1 MVFLS
6 QITSLL
12 CPQTSNVFSPQNKSQ
27 SLQDGPGG
35 LTSAVLTMQQ
45 HLIHLG
51 GLFKH
56 RPLEPTPRVSD
67 SVGPE
72 QGPIIYISS
81 KSPGDT
87 DAAQLEATLGDPA
100 PCVIWPHHLSDS
112 SSCCSSL
119 TRSIP
124 FKLATLFVTRPG
136 VPHFKAFNPCCS
148 NSLGVPPSSLSRP
161 S

>member
-27 SLQDGPGG
+27 ILQYGPGG

-72 QGPIIYISS
+72 QGPIVYISS

-87 DAAQLEATLGDPA
+87 DAAQLGATLGDPA

-112 SSCCSSL
+112 ISCCSSR

-124 FKLATLFVTRPG
+124 FKLATLFVTWPG

-148 NSLGVPPSSLSRP
+148 NSLGVPPSCLSRP

>member
-56 RPLEPTPRVSD
+56 RPLEPTPSVSD

-87 DAAQLEATLGDPA
+87 DAAQLGATLGDPA
-100 PCVIWPHHLSDS
+100 PCVIWPHHLSGLLLPIMHIQA
-112 SSCCSSL
+112 CVV
-119 TRSIP
+119 RS
-124 FKLATLFVTRPG
+124 
-136 VPHFKAFNPCCS
+136 VPSEYIQMPIAFHYLYYHCYS
-148 NSLGVPPSSLSRP
+148 D
-161 S
+161 